1 MLLEPRFFSQLG
13 RVFRVHSK
21 TVCRSRRLPGT
32 SWNGIR
38 LVLANFPTSNPA
50 GCFSYASKLYMP
62 LRRTNARTDRIAQTG
77 YRLPNLRQSSYF
89 RGTNRHFGNRSRP
102 IAIDRVSEPTWLGN
116 ENQLWRSQST
126 LCAVEEF
133 WPRNPAGSWTLCDR
147 GGKLDRC
154 PFGRRI
160 SPRVYPLIEPK
171 RPTEKVAIG
180 RF

>member
-1 MLLEPRFFSQLG
+1 MSFFSAPCG
-13 RVFRVHSK
+13 FYRVHSEM
-21 TVCRSRRLPGT
+21 VRRSRRLPGT

-38 LVLANFPTSNPA
+38 LVIANFPTSHPT
-50 GCFSYASKLYMP
+50 GCCSYASKLYLP
-62 LRRTNARTDRIAQTG
+62 LRRTNARTDPSVQTG

-89 RGTNRHFGNRSRP
+89 RGTIRHFGNRSQP
-102 IAIDRVSEPTWLGN
+102 IAIDRVSEPTWFRN
-116 ENQLWRSQST
+116 ENQLWRSRTT

-133 WPRNPAGSWTLCDR
+133 WPRNAGSWAHCDR